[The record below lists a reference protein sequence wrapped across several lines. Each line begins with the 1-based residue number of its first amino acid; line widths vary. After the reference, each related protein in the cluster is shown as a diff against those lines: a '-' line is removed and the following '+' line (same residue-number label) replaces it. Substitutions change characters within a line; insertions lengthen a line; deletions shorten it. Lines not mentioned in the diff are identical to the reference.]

1 MSKEGKGR
9 ERREGRRRQGKRE
22 RVGEW
27 CIIYSLPWFKTRS
40 GLQRTFKATCWEKKK
55 KKKKSRTKTK
65 PESHPYYPGRAGSSC
80 PFSARAFQY
89 LVGPPARAALR
100 TRSLLGP
107 QRPGQKAS
115 ASRQEGL

>member
-1 MSKEGKGR
+1 M
-9 ERREGRRRQGKRE
+9 
-22 RVGEW
+22 
-27 CIIYSLPWFKTRS
+27 YNLFPSLVQDPVRPRKD
-40 GLQRTFKATCWEKKK
+40 LQSNLMEKKK
-55 KKKKSRTKTK
+55 KN
-65 PESHPYYPGRAGSSC
+65 PEQRLNQRAIRPTRAGSSC
-80 PFSARAFQY
+80 PFSAQAFQY

>member
-1 MSKEGKGR
+1 M
-9 ERREGRRRQGKRE
+9 
-22 RVGEW
+22 
-27 CIIYSLPWFKTRS
+27 YNLFPSLVQDPVRPPKD
-40 GLQRTFKATCWEKKK
+40 LQSNLLE
-55 KKKKSRTKTK
+55 KKKKSRPKTK

-115 ASRQEGL
+115 ASRQVGL

>member
-1 MSKEGKGR
+1 MYNLFPSLVQDPVPASKGPSK
-9 ERREGRRRQGKRE
+9 QL
-22 RVGEW
+22 VG
-27 CIIYSLPWFKTRS
+27 
-40 GLQRTFKATCWEKKK
+40 KKK
-55 KKKKSRTKTK
+55 KN
-65 PESHPYYPGRAGSSC
+65 PEQRLNQRAIRPTRAGSSC
-80 PFSARAFQY
+80 PFSAQAFQY

>member
-1 MSKEGKGR
+1 M
-9 ERREGRRRQGKRE
+9 
-22 RVGEW
+22 
-27 CIIYSLPWFKTRS
+27 YNLFPSLVQDPVRPPKD
-40 GLQRTFKATCWEKKK
+40 LQSNLLG

-65 PESHPYYPGRAGSSC
+65 PESHPCYPGRASSSC